1 MAATQMAT
9 ILSKSHIS
17 NTIQARKVVFVSNCR
32 LGLNE
37 SKWMRDIVIGSIF
50 IDIFKI
56 ACLEVA
62 QFTHIYHHDTAR
74 TI

>member
-1 MAATQMAT
+1 MAT
-9 ILSKSHIS
+9 IVSKSHIS

-37 SKWMRDIVIGSIF
+37 SKGMRDIMIGSIF

-56 ACLEVA
+56 ACIEVA
-62 QFTHIYHHDTAR
+62 QFTH
-74 TI
+74 